1 VYVRGAVGTLRPI
14 SFRISL
20 LLHVNFAVSAL
31 ENLRRCPSA
40 ERSSNMPG
48 YSGTPLPKKLGI
60 KDGFLVCLLGAPPE
74 VLAEL
79 KTELSHCKVARNG
92 EAPLDFAMLFSKSKS
107 TFGKEFKRLAKQ
119 LAPAGM
125 LWVSWPKKSSG
136 VATDLDENAIRE
148 IGLAAGLVDV
158 KVCAVTEVWSGL
170 KFVRRVK
177 DR

>member
-1 VYVRGAVGTLRPI
+1 
-14 SFRISL
+14 
-20 LLHVNFAVSAL
+20 
-31 ENLRRCPSA
+31 
-40 ERSSNMPG
+40 MPG

-60 KDGFLVCLLGAPPE
+60 KSGFRVCMVEAPPE
-74 VLAEL
+74 VRKELGAEL
-79 KTELSHCKVARNG
+79 DACEIVHDAKT
-92 EAPLDFAMLFSKSKS
+92 PLDFAMLFTKSK
-107 TFGKEFKRLAKQ
+107 TTLAKEFKRISRL

-136 VATDLDENAIRE
+136 VATNLDENIVRE
-148 IGLAAGLVDV
+148 IGLTAGLVDV